1 MAFARPLLCEVS
13 AGAIDGLGHVREV
26 LFGVEAVDDLN
37 RIGKVLVGEV
47 PDPDGPIAEH
57 GLARRALEAAPRGLT
72 LDARRELA
80 RRRVSVFVRRAFD
93 RQPSR

>member
-37 RIGKVLVGEV
+37 RIGKVLVGEMFQIQMA
-47 PDPDGPIAEH
+47 PSPSTAWRA
-57 GLARRALEAAPRGLT
+57 ARSKP
-72 LDARRELA
+72 
-80 RRRVSVFVRRAFD
+80 RRVASRSTRAANSLGVASVSLCAAL
-93 RQPSR
+93 SIAAE